1 VIGSATADSTQV
13 NFQLDTDNTFNTQ
26 EVANSCAAAVN
37 QGAMYYNSASN
48 SIRACDGG
56 TLWQDVVTADTL
68 GIQLFG
74 VVQDTGGTNP
84 GDIAGVVST
93 IGGPCKVSI
102 ASALTSISWTSCTAY
117 SGGRKVVVAAGTQA
131 VAGTVGQFQH
141 LCLNTNLTNQPTL
154 TAANTEPLGQPG
166 FSLSAPILCIADI
179 KLGGTNTMASGVVYD
194 TRVFTSSQKMFAT
207 IGTTAPAL
215 GMLVQSTTTRGVA
228 IPIATLNGGSLLG
241 VVAASSGA
249 TSTNTVNA
257 IISINGPVAVK
268 AITGNNL
275 VNDFVQGS
283 GTAGYAI
290 TNTTANTTN
299 VYGIIGQARTPWSG
313 GTACTVSADTCQGSV
328 ITTISLR

>member
-1 VIGSATADSTQV
+1 LILDNDSTYADVASSCSNSV
-13 NFQLDTDNTFNTQ
+13 NP
-26 EVANSCAAAVN
+26 
-37 QGAMYYNSASN
+37 GAMYYNSASN

-56 TLWQDVVTADTL
+56 SAWQDVVTADSL

-74 VVQDTGGTNP
+74 VVPDTGATNP

-93 IGGPCKVSI
+93 TGGPCKVSI
-102 ASALTSISWTSCTAY
+102 GADTAHVAWTSCTAY
-117 SGGRKVVVAAGTQA
+117 SGGRKVVVTAGNQA

-141 LCLNTNLTNQPTL
+141 LCLNTGGSNQPVLT
-154 TAANTEPLGQPG
+154 TAAAEATNQPG

-179 KLGGTNTMASGVVYD
+179 KLGGTNTVAGGVVYD

-207 IGTTAPAL
+207 VGTTAPTL
-215 GMLVQSTTTRGVA
+215 GMLVQSTNTRGVT

-257 IISINGPVAVK
+257 IISIDGPVAVK

-283 GTAGYAI
+283 ATAGYAI

-299 VYGIIGQARTPWSG
+299 VYGILGQARTPWSG
-313 GTACTVSADTCQGSV
+313 ASTCTVSADTCQGSV
-328 ITTISLR
+328 ITTINLR